1 MKEKTPKIDYPDKIS
16 SKLRGEGTKR
26 KKAMPTGPLRRS
38 YSEASRQEKITTV
51 FTKQVKN
58 PLWISISMAAQL
70 GGINNKT
77 IRRAIQAKKIRYKIT
92 GNRYFVDFNSIF
104 RYLYKSKK
112 LRNKLLEYGVGQYII
127 KWRE

>member
-1 MKEKTPKIDYPDKIS
+1 MPK
-16 SKLRGEGTKR
+16 KR
-26 KKAMPTGPLRRS
+26 KKYKKKTKKKETPTTML
-38 YSEASRQEKITTV
+38 
-51 FTKQVKN
+51 TKQVKN

-92 GNRYFVDFNSIF
+92 GNRYSVDIISIF
-104 RYLYKSKK
+104 RYLHKNKK
-112 LRNKLLEYGVGQYII
+112 LRNKLSQYGLGQYID

>member
-1 MKEKTPKIDYPDKIS
+1 MEKKNPQIHYPNKIS
-16 SKLRGEGTKR
+16 SSPKKR
-26 KKAMPTGPLRRS
+26 KKYKKKTDKKETP
-38 YSEASRQEKITTV
+38 TTV
-51 FTKQVKN
+51 LTKQVKN

-92 GNRYFVDFNSIF
+92 GNRYSVDLISIL
-104 RYLYKSKK
+104 RYLHKSKK
-112 LRNKLLEYGVGQYII
+112 LRNKLREYGLGQYII

>member
-1 MKEKTPKIDYPDKIS
+1 MEEKTPKIDYPDKIS
-16 SKLRGEGTKR
+16 SLPKKR
-26 KKAMPTGPLRRS
+26 KKYKKKTKKKETPTTML
-38 YSEASRQEKITTV
+38 
-51 FTKQVKN
+51 TKQVKN

-92 GNRYFVDFNSIF
+92 GNRYSVDIISIF
-104 RYLYKSKK
+104 RYLHKNKK
-112 LRNKLLEYGVGQYII
+112 LRNKLSQYGLGQYID